1 LAGLDPVIL
10 LYALQAIYS
19 RCWPERFS
27 CRPIER
33 FWRLVMYGRRPVFV
47 RGLPN
52 HSRLT
57 PGCGSDPERLAID
70 ASRPL
75 RRIPAKVP

>member
-1 LAGLDPVIL
+1 VAGLDSVIL
-10 LYALQAIYS
+10 IYALQAIYS

-47 RGLPN
+47 RLLPN
-52 HSRLT
+52 
-57 PGCGSDPERLAID
+57 
-70 ASRPL
+70 
-75 RRIPAKVP
+75 RIAV